1 MSSISGNA
9 LKRILSTKELIKAM
23 SKTPEL
29 YNVEVSWTS
38 HGTFQIY
45 AMSSEEAREKA
56 EEKLN
61 RGEMPEEEYIYEK
74 STFVEDIVDCVL

>member
-1 MSSISGNA
+1 MLN
-9 LKRILSTKELIKAM
+9 
-23 SKTPEL
+23 KTPEL
-29 YNVEVSWTS
+29 YSVEVSWTS

-45 AMSSEEAREKA
+45 AMSPEEARKKA

-74 STFVEDIVDCVL
+74 SASVEDIVDCVL